1 MELTQNNAII
11 TVLGK
16 DRKGVIAAVSS
27 LLADREINIL
37 DIKQTIIGEYFNMIM
52 IVDINDSTV
61 SLSDLKE
68 SLEELGKSIGMTI
81 TCQHED
87 IFQFMHR
94 I

>member
-1 MELTQNNAII
+1 MELSQSKAII

-16 DRKGVIAAVSS
+16 DRKGVIASVSS
-27 LLADREINIL
+27 LLANYDVNIL

-52 IVDINDSTV
+52 IVDLKEASV
-61 SLSDLKE
+61 ELSVLKE
-68 SLEELGKSIGMTI
+68 SLIALGKEIAMEI

>member
-1 MELTQNNAII
+1 MELTQSKAII

-16 DRKGVIAAVSS
+16 DRRGVIARVAT
-27 LLADREINIL
+27 LLADYNINIL

-52 IVDINDSTV
+52 IVDIAEAKV
-61 SLSDLKE
+61 ELSALKE
-68 SLEELGKSIGMTI
+68 ALEVLGREIAMEI

>member
-1 MELTQNNAII
+1 MELSQSKAII

-16 DRKGVIAAVSS
+16 DRKGVIAGVST
-27 LLADREINIL
+27 LLANHDVNIL

-52 IVDINDSTV
+52 IVDLKEANV
-61 SLSDLKE
+61 ELSVLKE
-68 SLEELGKSIGMTI
+68 SLVALGKEIAMEI

>member
-1 MELTQNNAII
+1 MELSQTKAII

-16 DRKGVIAAVSS
+16 DRRGVIAKVST
-27 LLADREINIL
+27 LLADNEVNIL

-52 IVDINDSTV
+52 IVDMAEAKT
-61 SLSDLKE
+61 SLSDLKIQ
-68 SLEELGKSIGMTI
+68 LEMLGKNIGMEI

>member
-1 MELTQNNAII
+1 MELSQSKAII

-16 DRKGVIAAVSS
+16 DRRGVIASVST
-27 LLADREINIL
+27 LLAEKDVNIL

-52 IVDINDSTV
+52 IVDMKEANVD
-61 SLSDLKE
+61 LSDLKAA
-68 SLEELGKSIGMTI
+68 LEALGQTIGMEI